1 MVMKKAL
8 NKDILRDILKSKG
21 RYFSIMLI
29 VALGVAFFSGIKVSP
44 KVMRNTVD
52 NYYDEYN
59 FMDVEVISTL
69 GLTDDDV
76 DAIKKLDTVE
86 GVFPTYSMDVITN
99 VKDQDRVLKVHALPT
114 DDLSNDNKDYINR
127 VKLIKGRLPKN
138 SGECVVLKPKYDHLN
153 LKIGKTL
160 KIKSGTEDKLSE
172 NIKKDNYKIV
182 GLVET
187 PYYLSYEFGNSSIG
201 SGSVDGI
208 MLVPQND
215 FKTEA
220 YTEMYITAKGA
231 KEQTSFYQDYKDT
244 VKKTEDQ
251 IDKIT
256 DERIEHRYNEV
267 VGEATDELNKAK
279 KEYNDKKKETED
291 KINKAEKELKDGKQK
306 IKDGKQELKTKK
318 AETKKQIK
326 DGFKKLDSAEAQL
339 KSGRKQ
345 YEAAKKEFE
354 SQKQQANSQ
363 ISSAESQLAPLKSNI
378 DSLKSNISG
387 LESQLGKPD
396 ISEEEKATLTRTIS
410 KYRENLLALE
420 GQYNAGYAKIQSIKN
435 QIKSGERKL
444 SRTKS
449 ELDRN
454 QRKIKT
460 ERSKL
465 YTMEE
470 KAQKEFKKAEEE
482 LVKNEKKLVD
492 SEKELE
498 KAKNEAKDEFKKAE
512 KDLKEAED
520 EIKKI
525 EKPEWYVLNRDKQ
538 YSAAEYGGCADSI
551 DALAGIF
558 PVFFVLV
565 AALVALTTM
574 TRMVDEQRINIG
586 TLKGLGYT
594 PGMIAKKYI
603 VYAMS
608 ASAIGSIIGLIVGYT
623 VFPTIIYNAYAIM
636 YTVPKV
642 ELRTDLFI
650 TVLSIAASIFVTT
663 FAAFAACRRELVEDP
678 AILMRPKAPKNGK
691 RILLERIGF
700 IWNKIGFIW
709 KVTLRNIFRYKKRF
723 LMTVLGIS
731 GCTALI
737 LTGFG
742 VRDSI
747 QMIVDVQF
755 GELNKYSMTAS
766 YDSDEKTED
775 VEYLK
780 SLISNEK
787 GVKEIGMFHN
797 QNAKVMINNKEKEV
811 TVVIPENKN
820 TFKDFIELRERK
832 SHTPIKLDNKGIV
845 ISEKAAR
852 NLDAKVGDKV
862 KILNENDV
870 SAEAVI
876 SGITENYVNHY
887 IYMTND
893 YYKELFN
900 RNADSNRIYGVLDDS
915 ITIDQEDKMA
925 SKTIDSTCANGTV
938 FTTGIKDGF
947 SDTIKSLNY
956 VVLLMIVSAGA
967 LAFVV
972 LYNLSNVNIS
982 ERIREI
988 ATIKVLGFYDKEVSA
1003 YIYRENVILTLIG
1016 AVVGLG
1022 LGVILH
1028 QFIMIT
1034 VEVENMMFGRLI
1046 NPLSYAAAFILT
1058 IVMGTIVNLVMNKKL
1073 KKVEMVESL
1082 KSVD

>member
-1 MVMKKAL
+1 MKKAL

-44 KVMRNTVD
+44 MVMRNTAD
-52 NYYDEYN
+52 NYYDDYN

-172 NIKKDNYKIV
+172 NLKKDNYKIV

-354 SQKQQANSQ
+354 SQKQRANSQ

-410 KYRENLLALE
+410 KYRENLSALE

-650 TVLSIAASIFVTT
+650 TVLSIATSIFVTT
-663 FAAFAACRRELVEDP
+663 FAAFAACRRELIEAP

-700 IWNKIGFIW
+700 VWNRIGFIW

-820 TFKDFIELRERK
+820 TFKEFIELRERK

-900 RNADSNRIYGVLDDS
+900 RNAYSNRIYGVLDDS

-925 SKTIDSTCANGTV
+925 SKIIDSTCANGTV

>member
-1 MVMKKAL
+1 MKKAL

-44 KVMRNTVD
+44 MVMRNTAD
-52 NYYDEYN
+52 NYYDDYN

-172 NIKKDNYKIV
+172 NLKKDNYKIV

-354 SQKQQANSQ
+354 SQKQRANSQ

-410 KYRENLLALE
+410 KYRENLSALE

-650 TVLSIAASIFVTT
+650 TVLSIATSIFVTT
-663 FAAFAACRRELVEDP
+663 FAAFAACRRELIEAP
-678 AILMRPKAPKNGK
+678 SILMRPKAPKNGK

-700 IWNKIGFIW
+700 VWNRIGFIW

-925 SKTIDSTCANGTV
+925 SKIIDSTCANGTV

>member
-1 MVMKKAL
+1 MKKAL

-52 NYYDEYN
+52 DYYDEYN

-172 NIKKDNYKIV
+172 NLKKDNYKIV

-208 MLVPQND
+208 MLVPQDD

-231 KEQTSFYQDYKDT
+231 KDETSFYQEYKDT

-251 IDKIT
+251 IDEIT

-326 DGFKKLDSAEAQL
+326 DGFKKLDSAEAQV

-354 SQKQQANSQ
+354 SQKQRANSQ

-387 LESQLGKPD
+387 LESQLSNPN

-410 KYRENLLALE
+410 KYRENLSALE

-444 SRTKS
+444 ARTKS

-460 ERSKL
+460 EKSKL

-470 KAQKEFKKAEEE
+470 KAEKEFKKAEEE

-650 TVLSIAASIFVTT
+650 TVLSIATSIFVTT
-663 FAAFAACRRELVEDP
+663 FAAFAACRRELIEAP

-700 IWNKIGFIW
+700 VWNRIGFIW

-900 RNADSNRIYGVLDDS
+900 RNAYSNRIYGVLDDS

-925 SKTIDSTCANGTV
+925 SKIIDSTCANGTV

>member
-1 MVMKKAL
+1 MKKAL

-52 NYYDEYN
+52 DYYDEYN
-59 FMDVEVISTL
+59 FMDVEIISTL
-69 GLTDDDV
+69 GLTEDDV
-76 DAIKKLDTVE
+76 KAIKKLDTVE

-172 NIKKDNYKIV
+172 NLKKDNYKIV

-354 SQKQQANSQ
+354 SQKQRANSQ

-410 KYRENLLALE
+410 KYRENLSALE

-650 TVLSIAASIFVTT
+650 TVLSIATSIFVTT
-663 FAAFAACRRELVEDP
+663 FAAFAACRRELIEAP

-700 IWNKIGFIW
+700 VWNRIGFIW

-820 TFKDFIELRERK
+820 TFKEFIELRERK

-900 RNADSNRIYGVLDDS
+900 RNAYSNRIYGVLDDS

-925 SKTIDSTCANGTV
+925 SKIIDSTCANGTV

>member
-1 MVMKKAL
+1 MKKAL

-44 KVMRNTVD
+44 MVMRNTVD
-52 NYYDEYN
+52 HYYDDYN

-69 GLTDDDV
+69 GLTDSDV
-76 DAIKKLDTVE
+76 EAIKKLDSVE

-114 DDLSNDNKDYINR
+114 DNLSSDNKDYINR
-127 VKLIKGRLPKN
+127 VKLVEGRLPKN

-160 KIKSGTEDKLSE
+160 KIESGTKDKIS
-172 NIKKDNYKIV
+172 DNLKTDSYKIV
-182 GLVET
+182 GVVDT

-201 SGSVDGI
+201 SGSVDGV
-208 MLVPQND
+208 MLVPQKD

-220 YTEMYITAKGA
+220 YTEMYITSKGA
-231 KEQTSFYQDYKDT
+231 KEKTSFYQEYKDA

-251 IDKIT
+251 IDAIT
-256 DERIEHRYNEV
+256 NDRIEYRYNEV
-267 VGEATDELNKAK
+267 VGEATDELNDAK
-279 KEYNDKKKETED
+279 KEYNDKKKETDD
-291 KINKAEKELKDGKQK
+291 KIKDAEKQLEDGKQR

-326 DGFKKLDSAEAQL
+326 DGFKQLDDAEAAL
-339 KSGRKQ
+339 KKGRKQ
-345 YEAAKKEFE
+345 YEAAKKDFD
-354 SQKQQANSQ
+354 SKKQQANAQ
-363 ISSAESQLAPLKSNI
+363 IADAENKLAPLKSNI
-378 DSLKSNISG
+378 DSIKGTISG
-387 LESQLGKPD
+387 LESQLNNPE
-396 ISEEEKATLTRTIS
+396 ISEEEKATLTRTIAQYKETLS
-410 KYRENLLALE
+410 SLE
-420 GQYNAGYAKIQSIKN
+420 SQYNSGYAQIKSIKN
-435 QIKSGERKL
+435 QISAGESKL
-444 SRTKS
+444 ARTKA

-460 ERSKL
+460 KRSKL

-470 KAQKEFKKAEEE
+470 KAEKEFKKAEEE
-482 LVKNEKKLVD
+482 IVKNEKKLKD
-492 SEKELE
+492 SEKDLE

-512 KDLKEAED
+512 KELKEAED

-586 TLKGLGYT
+586 TMKALGYT
-594 PGMIAKKYI
+594 SGMIAKKYI

-608 ASAIGSIIGLIVGYT
+608 ASAIGSILGLAIGYT
-623 VFPTIIYNAYAIM
+623 LFPSIIYNAYAIM
-636 YTVPKV
+636 YTVPAV
-642 ELRTDLFI
+642 ELRFDLLI
-650 TVLSIAASIFVTT
+650 TVLSIVVSIFVTT
-663 FAAFAACRRELVEDP
+663 FTAYAACRKELIEAP
-678 AILMRPKAPKNGK
+678 SILMRPKAPKNGK

-700 IWNKIGFIW
+700 IWDKIGFIW

-755 GELNKYSMTAS
+755 GELNKYSMTVS

-775 VEYLK
+775 INKLK
-780 SLISNEK
+780 SFVSGEN
-787 GVKEIGMFHN
+787 GVEEIAMFHN

-811 TVVIPENKN
+811 TVIIPENKN
-820 TFKDFIELRERK
+820 TFKEFITLRDRK
-832 SHTPIKLDNKGIV
+832 THTPVKLSDNGIV

-852 NLDAKVGDKV
+852 NLDVKVGDKV
-862 KILNENDV
+862 KILNEKDV

-887 IYMTND
+887 VYMTNE
-893 YYKELFN
+893 YYEKLYN
-900 RNADSNRIYGVLDDS
+900 RKAESNRIYGVLNDN
-915 ITIDQEDKMA
+915 ITLDQEDKMA
-925 SKTIDSTCANGTV
+925 SRIIDTTCANGTV

-956 VVLLMIVSAGA
+956 VVLLMIISAGA

-1016 AVVGLG
+1016 AIVGLG
-1022 LGVILH
+1022 LGKILH

-1046 NPLSYAAAFILT
+1046 NPISYVVAFILT
-1058 IVMGTIVNLVMNKKL
+1058 IVMGVIVNLVMNRKL

>member
-1 MVMKKAL
+1 MKKAL

-44 KVMRNTVD
+44 MVMRNTVD
-52 NYYDEYN
+52 NYYDDYN

-172 NIKKDNYKIV
+172 NLKKDNYKIV

-201 SGSVDGI
+201 SGSIDGI

-291 KINKAEKELKDGKQK
+291 KINKVEKELKDGKQK

-326 DGFKKLDSAEAQL
+326 DGFKQLDSAEAQL

-354 SQKQQANSQ
+354 SQKQRANSQ

-410 KYRENLLALE
+410 AYKEKLSSLE

-444 SRTKS
+444 ARTKA

-482 LVKNEKKLVD
+482 IAKNEKKLVD

-608 ASAIGSIIGLIVGYT
+608 ASAIGSIIGLVVGYT
-623 VFPTIIYNAYAIM
+623 LFPTIIYNAYAIM

-642 ELRTDLFI
+642 ELRTDFFI
-650 TVLSIAASIFVTT
+650 TVLSIATSIFVTT
-663 FAAFAACRRELVEDP
+663 FAAFAACRRELIEAP

-742 VRDSI
+742 IRDSI

-820 TFKDFIELRERK
+820 TFKNFIDLRDRK

-870 SAEAVI
+870 SADAVI

-893 YYKELFN
+893 YYKALFN
-900 RNADSNRIYGVLDDS
+900 RNADSNRVYGVLDDS
-915 ITIDQEDKMA
+915 VTLAQEDKMA
-925 SKTIDSTCANGTV
+925 SKIIDSTCANGTV

-1028 QFIMIT
+1028 QFIMVT

-1046 NPLSYAAAFILT
+1046 NPLSYAAAFVLT

>member
-1 MVMKKAL
+1 MKKAL
-8 NKDILRDILKSKG
+8 NKDTLRDILKSKG

-44 KVMRNTVD
+44 MVMRNTVD
-52 NYYDEYN
+52 DYYDKYN

-76 DAIKKLDTVE
+76 KAIKNLDNVE

-114 DDLSNDNKDYINR
+114 DDLSDSNKDYINR

-160 KIKSGTEDKLSE
+160 KIESGTDEKLSDDL
-172 NIKKDNYKIV
+172 KTDSYKIV
-182 GLVET
+182 GLVDT

-201 SGSVDGI
+201 SGSVDGV
-208 MLVPQND
+208 MMVPQKD

-231 KEQTSFYQDYKDT
+231 KEKTSFYQDYKDT
-244 VKKTEDQ
+244 VKKAEDQ
-251 IDKIT
+251 IDDIT
-256 DERIEHRYNEV
+256 DERIEHRYDEV
-267 VGEATDELNKAK
+267 VGEATDELNDAK
-279 KEYNDKKKETED
+279 REYNDKKKETED
-291 KINKAEKELKDGKQK
+291 KIKKAEKELKDGKQK
-306 IKDGKQELKTKK
+306 IKEGKEELKDNKIK
-318 AETKKQIK
+318 VRKQIK
-326 DGFKKLDSAEAQL
+326 DGFKQLDNAEVAL
-339 KSGRKQ
+339 KKGRKQ
-345 YEAAKKEFE
+345 YEAAKRDFE
-354 SQKQQANSQ
+354 SKKQQANSQ
-363 ISSAESQLAPLKSNI
+363 INAAENKLEPLKSNI
-378 DSLKSNISG
+378 NSLKSSISG
-387 LESQLGKPD
+387 LESQLSNPEL
-396 ISEEEKATLTRTIS
+396 SEDEKASLKRSIS
-410 KYRENLLALE
+410 KYKENLSALE
-420 GQYNAGYAKIQSIKN
+420 SQYNAGYAQIQSIKN
-435 QIKSGERKL
+435 QLSSAEKKL

-449 ELDRN
+449 ELNRN

-470 KAQKEFKKAEEE
+470 KAEKEFKKAENEI
-482 LVKNEKKLVD
+482 VKNEKKLKD
-492 SEKELE
+492 SEKDLE

-538 YSAAEYGGCADSI
+538 YSSAEYAGCADSI

-603 VYAMS
+603 IYAMS
-608 ASAIGSIIGLIVGYT
+608 ASAIGSVIGLIVGYT
-623 VFPTIIYNAYAIM
+623 AFPTIIYNAYAIM

-650 TVLSIAASIFVTT
+650 TVLSIAASIFVTSFT
-663 FAAFAACRRELVEDP
+663 AFVACRKELIEAP

-691 RILLERIGF
+691 RILLERFGF

-731 GCTALI
+731 GCTALL

-742 VRDSI
+742 IRDSI

-755 GELNKYSMTAS
+755 GELNKYSMTVS
-766 YDSDEKTED
+766 YNSDEKTE
-775 VEYLK
+775 EINKLK
-780 SLISNEK
+780 SFVSGEK
-787 GVKEIGMFHN
+787 GVKEIAMFNN

-820 TFKDFIELRERK
+820 TFKEFITLRDRK
-832 SHTPIKLDNKGIV
+832 THEPINLGDNGIV

-852 NLDAKVGDKV
+852 NIGAKVRDKV

-893 YYKELFN
+893 YYKKLFN
-900 RNADSNRIYGVLDDS
+900 RSAESNRIYGILDDS
-915 ITIDQEDKMA
+915 ITVGVEEKMA
-925 SKTIDSTCANGTV
+925 SKIIDNTCANGTV

-956 VVLLMIVSAGA
+956 VVLLMIVSAGS

-1016 AVVGLG
+1016 AFVGLG
-1022 LGVILH
+1022 LGAILH
-1028 QFIMIT
+1028 QFIMVT

-1046 NPLSYAAAFILT
+1046 NPLSYVASFILT
-1058 IVMGTIVNLVMNKKL
+1058 IVMGVIVNLVMNKKL

>member
-1 MVMKKAL
+1 MKKAL

-44 KVMRNTVD
+44 MVMRNTVD
-52 NYYDEYN
+52 NYYDDYN
-59 FMDVEVISTL
+59 FMDVEVRSTL

-76 DAIKKLDTVE
+76 DAIKKLDSVE

-114 DDLSNDNKDYINR
+114 ENLSKDNKDYINR

-172 NIKKDNYKIV
+172 NLKKDNYKIV

-201 SGSVDGI
+201 SGSIDGI

-291 KINKAEKELKDGKQK
+291 KINKAEKELEDGKQK

-318 AETKKQIK
+318 AETKQQIK
-326 DGFKKLDSAEAQL
+326 NGFKQLDSAEAQL
-339 KSGRKQ
+339 KNGRKQ
-345 YEAAKKEFE
+345 YEAAKKDFE
-354 SQKQQANSQ
+354 SKKQRANSQ

-410 KYRENLLALE
+410 KYKENLSALE

-444 SRTKS
+444 ARTKS

-482 LVKNEKKLVD
+482 IDKNEKKLVD

-608 ASAIGSIIGLIVGYT
+608 ASAIGSIIGLVVGYT
-623 VFPTIIYNAYAIM
+623 LFPTIIYNAYAIM

-642 ELRTDLFI
+642 ELRTDFFI
-650 TVLSIAASIFVTT
+650 TVLSIATSIFVTT
-663 FAAFAACRRELVEDP
+663 FAAFAACRRELIEAP

-742 VRDSI
+742 IRDSI

-820 TFKDFIELRERK
+820 TFKNFIDLRDRK

-870 SAEAVI
+870 SADAVI

-893 YYKELFN
+893 YYKALFN
-900 RNADSNRIYGVLDDS
+900 RNADSNRVYGVLDDS
-915 ITIDQEDKMA
+915 VTLDQEDKMA
-925 SKTIDSTCANGTV
+925 SKIIDSTCANGTV

-1028 QFIMIT
+1028 QFIMVT

-1046 NPLSYAAAFILT
+1046 NPLSYAAAFVLT

>member
-1 MVMKKAL
+1 MKKAL

-44 KVMRNTVD
+44 MVMRNTAD
-52 NYYDEYN
+52 NYYDDYN

-172 NIKKDNYKIV
+172 NLKKDSYKIV

-208 MLVPQND
+208 MLVPQDD

-231 KEQTSFYQDYKDT
+231 KDETSFYQEYKDT

-251 IDKIT
+251 IDEIT

-326 DGFKKLDSAEAQL
+326 DGFKKLDSAEAQV

-354 SQKQQANSQ
+354 SQKQRANSQ

-387 LESQLGKPD
+387 LESQLSNPN

-410 KYRENLLALE
+410 KYRENLSALE

-444 SRTKS
+444 ARTKA

-454 QRKIKT
+454 QKKVKT

-594 PGMIAKKYI
+594 LGMIAKKYI

-650 TVLSIAASIFVTT
+650 TVLSIATSIFVTT
-663 FAAFAACRRELVEDP
+663 FAAFAACRRELIEAP

-700 IWNKIGFIW
+700 VWNRIGFIW

-925 SKTIDSTCANGTV
+925 SKIIDSTCANGTV

>member
-1 MVMKKAL
+1 MKKAL

-44 KVMRNTVD
+44 MVMRNTAD
-52 NYYDEYN
+52 NYYDDYN

-172 NIKKDNYKIV
+172 NLKKDNYKIV

-208 MLVPQND
+208 MLVPQDD

-231 KEQTSFYQDYKDT
+231 KDETSFYQEYKDT

-251 IDKIT
+251 IDEIT

-326 DGFKKLDSAEAQL
+326 DGFKKLDSAEAQV

-354 SQKQQANSQ
+354 SQKQRANSQ

-387 LESQLGKPD
+387 LESQLSNPN

-410 KYRENLLALE
+410 KYRENLSALE

-650 TVLSIAASIFVTT
+650 TVLSIATSIFVTT
-663 FAAFAACRRELVEDP
+663 FAAFAACRRELIEAP

-700 IWNKIGFIW
+700 VWNRIGFIW

-925 SKTIDSTCANGTV
+925 SKIIDSTCANGTV

>member
-1 MVMKKAL
+1 MKKAL

-44 KVMRNTVD
+44 MVMRNTVD
-52 NYYDEYN
+52 NYYDDYN

-76 DAIKKLDTVE
+76 DAIKKLDSVE

-114 DDLSNDNKDYINR
+114 ENLSKDNKDYINR

-172 NIKKDNYKIV
+172 NLKKDNYKIV

-201 SGSVDGI
+201 SGSIDGI

-326 DGFKKLDSAEAQL
+326 DGFKQLDSAEAQL

-354 SQKQQANSQ
+354 SQKQRANSQ

-387 LESQLGKPD
+387 LESQLSNPN

-410 KYRENLLALE
+410 KYKENLSALE

-444 SRTKS
+444 ARTKS

-470 KAQKEFKKAEEE
+470 KAEKEFKKAEEE

-498 KAKNEAKDEFKKAE
+498 KAKKEAKDEFKKAE

-608 ASAIGSIIGLIVGYT
+608 ASAIGSIIGLVVGYT
-623 VFPTIIYNAYAIM
+623 LFPTIIYNAYAIM

-642 ELRTDLFI
+642 ELRTDFFI
-650 TVLSIAASIFVTT
+650 TVLSIATSIFVTT
-663 FAAFAACRRELVEDP
+663 FAAFAACRRELIEAP
-678 AILMRPKAPKNGK
+678 STLMRPKAPKNGK
-691 RILLERIGF
+691 RILLERVGF

-742 VRDSI
+742 IRDSI

-820 TFKDFIELRERK
+820 TFKNFIDLRDRK

-870 SAEAVI
+870 SADAVI

-893 YYKELFN
+893 YYKALFN
-900 RNADSNRIYGVLDDS
+900 RNADSNRVYGVLDDS
-915 ITIDQEDKMA
+915 VTLAQEDKMA
-925 SKTIDSTCANGTV
+925 SKIIDSTCANGTV

-1028 QFIMIT
+1028 QFIMVT

-1046 NPLSYAAAFILT
+1046 NPLSYAAAFVLT

>member
-1 MVMKKAL
+1 MKKAL

-44 KVMRNTVD
+44 MVMRNTVD
-52 NYYDEYN
+52 NYYDDYN

-172 NIKKDNYKIV
+172 NLKKDNYKIV

-201 SGSVDGI
+201 SGSIDGI

-326 DGFKKLDSAEAQL
+326 DGFKQLDSAEAQL

-354 SQKQQANSQ
+354 SQKQRANSQ

-387 LESQLGKPD
+387 LESQLSNPN
-396 ISEEEKATLTRTIS
+396 ISEEEKASLTRTIS
-410 KYRENLLALE
+410 KYRENLSALE
-420 GQYNAGYAKIQSIKN
+420 GQYNTGYANIQSIKN

-444 SRTKS
+444 ARTKS

-470 KAQKEFKKAEEE
+470 KAEKEFKKAEEE

-608 ASAIGSIIGLIVGYT
+608 ASAIGSIIGLVVGYT
-623 VFPTIIYNAYAIM
+623 LFPTIIYNAYAIM

-642 ELRTDLFI
+642 ELRTDFFI
-650 TVLSIAASIFVTT
+650 TVLSIATSIFVTT
-663 FAAFAACRRELVEDP
+663 FAAFAACRRELIEAP

-742 VRDSI
+742 IRDSI

-820 TFKDFIELRERK
+820 TFKNFIDLRDRK

-870 SAEAVI
+870 SADAVI

-893 YYKELFN
+893 YYKALFN
-900 RNADSNRIYGVLDDS
+900 RNADSNRVYGVLDDS
-915 ITIDQEDKMA
+915 VTLDQEDKMA
-925 SKTIDSTCANGTV
+925 SKIIDSTCANGTV

-1028 QFIMIT
+1028 QFIMVT

-1046 NPLSYAAAFILT
+1046 NPLSYAAAFVLT

>member
-1 MVMKKAL
+1 MKKAL

-44 KVMRNTVD
+44 MVMRNTVD
-52 NYYDEYN
+52 HYYDDYN

-69 GLTDDDV
+69 GLTDSDV
-76 DAIKKLDTVE
+76 EAIKKLDSVE

-114 DDLSNDNKDYINR
+114 DNLSSDNKDYINR
-127 VKLIKGRLPKN
+127 VKLVEGRLPKN

-160 KIKSGTEDKLSE
+160 KIESGTEDKIS
-172 NIKKDNYKIV
+172 DNLKTDSYKIV
-182 GLVET
+182 GVVDT

-201 SGSVDGI
+201 SGSVDGV
-208 MLVPQND
+208 MLVPQKD

-220 YTEMYITAKGA
+220 YTEMYITSKGA
-231 KEQTSFYQDYKDT
+231 KEKTSFYQEYKDA

-251 IDKIT
+251 IDAIT
-256 DERIEHRYNEV
+256 NDRIEYRYNEV
-267 VGEATDELNKAK
+267 VGEATDELNDAK

-291 KINKAEKELKDGKQK
+291 KIKDAEKQLEDGKQR

-326 DGFKKLDSAEAQL
+326 DGFKQLDDAEAAL
-339 KSGRKQ
+339 KKGRKQ
-345 YEAAKKEFE
+345 YEAAKKDFD
-354 SQKQQANSQ
+354 SKKQQANAQ
-363 ISSAESQLAPLKSNI
+363 IADAENKLAPLKSNI
-378 DSLKSNISG
+378 DSIKGTISG
-387 LESQLGKPD
+387 LESQLNNPK
-396 ISEEEKATLTRTIS
+396 ISEEEKATLTRTIAQYKETLS
-410 KYRENLLALE
+410 SLE
-420 GQYNAGYAKIQSIKN
+420 SQYNSGYAQIKSIKN
-435 QIKSGERKL
+435 QISAGESKL
-444 SRTKS
+444 ARTKA

-470 KAQKEFKKAEEE
+470 KAEKEFKKAEEE
-482 LVKNEKKLVD
+482 IVKNEKKLKD
-492 SEKELE
+492 SEKDLE

-512 KDLKEAED
+512 KELKEAED

-586 TLKGLGYT
+586 TMKALGYT
-594 PGMIAKKYI
+594 SGMIAKKYI

-608 ASAIGSIIGLIVGYT
+608 ASAIGSILGLAIGYT
-623 VFPTIIYNAYAIM
+623 LFPSIIYNAYAIM
-636 YTVPKV
+636 YTVPAV
-642 ELRTDLFI
+642 ELRFDLLI
-650 TVLSIAASIFVTT
+650 TVLSIVVSIFVTT
-663 FAAFAACRRELVEDP
+663 FTAYAACRKELIEAP
-678 AILMRPKAPKNGK
+678 SILMRPKAPKNGK

-700 IWNKIGFIW
+700 IWDKIGFIW

-755 GELNKYSMTAS
+755 GELNKYSMTVS

-775 VEYLK
+775 INKLK
-780 SLISNEK
+780 SFVSGEN
-787 GVKEIGMFHN
+787 GVEEIAMFHN

-811 TVVIPENKN
+811 TVIIPENKN
-820 TFKDFIELRERK
+820 TFKEFITLRDRK
-832 SHTPIKLDNKGIV
+832 THTPVKLSDNGIV

-852 NLDAKVGDKV
+852 NLDVKVGDKV
-862 KILNENDV
+862 KILNEKDV

-887 IYMTND
+887 VYMTNE
-893 YYKELFN
+893 YYEKLYN
-900 RNADSNRIYGVLDDS
+900 RKAESNRIYGVLNDN
-915 ITIDQEDKMA
+915 ITLDQEDKMA
-925 SKTIDSTCANGTV
+925 SRIIDTTCANGTV

-956 VVLLMIVSAGA
+956 VVLLMIISAGA

-1016 AVVGLG
+1016 AIVGLG
-1022 LGVILH
+1022 LGKILH

-1046 NPLSYAAAFILT
+1046 NPISYVVAFILT
-1058 IVMGTIVNLVMNKKL
+1058 IVMGVIVNLVMNRKL

>member
-1 MVMKKAL
+1 MKKAL

-44 KVMRNTVD
+44 MVMRNTAD
-52 NYYDEYN
+52 NYYDDYN

-172 NIKKDNYKIV
+172 NLKKDNYKIV

-208 MLVPQND
+208 MLVPQDD

-231 KEQTSFYQDYKDT
+231 KDETSFYQEYKDT

-251 IDKIT
+251 IDEIT

-326 DGFKKLDSAEAQL
+326 DGFKKLDSAEAQV

-354 SQKQQANSQ
+354 SQKQRANSQ

-387 LESQLGKPD
+387 LESQLSNPN
-396 ISEEEKATLTRTIS
+396 ISEEEKDTLTRTIS
-410 KYRENLLALE
+410 KYRENLSALE

-444 SRTKS
+444 ARTKS

-470 KAQKEFKKAEEE
+470 KAEKEFKKAEEE

-915 ITIDQEDKMA
+915 ITIEQEDKMA
-925 SKTIDSTCANGTV
+925 SKIIDSTCANGTV

>member
-1 MVMKKAL
+1 MKKAL

-44 KVMRNTVD
+44 MVMRNTVD
-52 NYYDEYN
+52 HYYDDYN

-69 GLTDDDV
+69 GLTDSDV
-76 DAIKKLDTVE
+76 EAIKKLDSVE

-114 DDLSNDNKDYINR
+114 DNLSSDNKDYINR
-127 VKLIKGRLPKN
+127 VKLVEGRLPKN

-160 KIKSGTEDKLSE
+160 KIESGTKDKIS
-172 NIKKDNYKIV
+172 DNLKTDSYKIV
-182 GLVET
+182 GVVDT

-201 SGSVDGI
+201 SGSVDGV
-208 MLVPQND
+208 MLVPQKD

-220 YTEMYITAKGA
+220 YTEMYITSKGA
-231 KEQTSFYQDYKDT
+231 KEKTSFYQEYKDA

-251 IDKIT
+251 IDAIT
-256 DERIEHRYNEV
+256 NDRIEYRYNEV
-267 VGEATDELNKAK
+267 VGEATDELNDAK

-291 KINKAEKELKDGKQK
+291 KIKDAEKQLEDGKQR

-326 DGFKKLDSAEAQL
+326 DGFKQLDDAEAAL
-339 KSGRKQ
+339 KKGRKQ
-345 YEAAKKEFE
+345 YEAAKKDFD
-354 SQKQQANSQ
+354 SKKQQANAQ
-363 ISSAESQLAPLKSNI
+363 IADAENKLAPLKSNI
-378 DSLKSNISG
+378 DSIKGTISG
-387 LESQLGKPD
+387 LESQLNNPE
-396 ISEEEKATLTRTIS
+396 ISEEEKATLTRTIAQYKETLS
-410 KYRENLLALE
+410 SLE
-420 GQYNAGYAKIQSIKN
+420 SQYNSGYAQIKSIKN
-435 QIKSGERKL
+435 QISAGESKL
-444 SRTKS
+444 ARTKA

-460 ERSKL
+460 KRSKL

-470 KAQKEFKKAEEE
+470 KAEKEFKKAEEE
-482 LVKNEKKLVD
+482 IVKNEKKLKD
-492 SEKELE
+492 SEKDLE

-512 KDLKEAED
+512 KELKEAED

-586 TLKGLGYT
+586 TMKALGYT
-594 PGMIAKKYI
+594 SGMIAKKYI

-608 ASAIGSIIGLIVGYT
+608 ASAIGSILGLAIGYT
-623 VFPTIIYNAYAIM
+623 LFPSIIYNAYAIM
-636 YTVPKV
+636 YTVPAV
-642 ELRTDLFI
+642 ELRFDLLI
-650 TVLSIAASIFVTT
+650 TVLSIVVSIFVTT
-663 FAAFAACRRELVEDP
+663 FTAYAACRKELIEAP
-678 AILMRPKAPKNGK
+678 SILMRPKAPKNGK

-700 IWNKIGFIW
+700 IWDKIGFIW

-755 GELNKYSMTAS
+755 GELNKYSMTVS
-766 YDSDEKTED
+766 YDSDEKKED
-775 VEYLK
+775 INKLK
-780 SLISNEK
+780 SFVSGEN
-787 GVKEIGMFHN
+787 GVEEIAMFHN

-811 TVVIPENKN
+811 TVIIPENKN
-820 TFKDFIELRERK
+820 TFKEFITLRDRK
-832 SHTPIKLDNKGIV
+832 THTPVKLSDNGIV

-852 NLDAKVGDKV
+852 NLDVKVGDKV
-862 KILNENDV
+862 KILNEKDV

-887 IYMTND
+887 VYMTNE
-893 YYKELFN
+893 YYEKLYN
-900 RNADSNRIYGVLDDS
+900 RKAESNRIYGVLNDN
-915 ITIDQEDKMA
+915 ITLDQEDKMA
-925 SKTIDSTCANGTV
+925 SRIIDTTCANGTV

-956 VVLLMIVSAGA
+956 VVLLMIISAGA

-1016 AVVGLG
+1016 AIVGLG
-1022 LGVILH
+1022 LGKILH

-1046 NPLSYAAAFILT
+1046 NPISYVVAFILT
-1058 IVMGTIVNLVMNKKL
+1058 IVMGVIVNLVMNRKL

>member
-1 MVMKKAL
+1 MKKAL

-52 NYYDEYN
+52 NYYDDYN

-172 NIKKDNYKIV
+172 NLKKDNYKIV

-410 KYRENLLALE
+410 KYRENLSALE

-470 KAQKEFKKAEEE
+470 KAEKEFKKAEEE

-650 TVLSIAASIFVTT
+650 TVLSIATSIFVTT

-915 ITIDQEDKMA
+915 ITIEQEDKMA
-925 SKTIDSTCANGTV
+925 SKIIDSTCANGTV

>member
-1 MVMKKAL
+1 MKKAL

-29 VALGVAFFSGIKVSP
+29 VVLGVAFFSGIKVSP

-52 NYYDEYN
+52 NYYDDYN

-172 NIKKDNYKIV
+172 NLKKDNYKIV

-201 SGSVDGI
+201 SGSIDGI

-291 KINKAEKELKDGKQK
+291 KINKVEKELKDGKQK

-326 DGFKKLDSAEAQL
+326 DGFKQLDSAEAQL

-354 SQKQQANSQ
+354 SQKQRANSQ

-387 LESQLGKPD
+387 LESQLSNPN
-396 ISEEEKATLTRTIS
+396 ISEEEKASLTRTIS
-410 KYRENLLALE
+410 KYRENLSALE
-420 GQYNAGYAKIQSIKN
+420 GQYNTGYANIQSIKN

-444 SRTKS
+444 ARTKS

-470 KAQKEFKKAEEE
+470 KAEKEFKKAEEE

-498 KAKNEAKDEFKKAE
+498 KAKKEAKDEFKKAE

-608 ASAIGSIIGLIVGYT
+608 ASAIGSIIGLVVGYT
-623 VFPTIIYNAYAIM
+623 LFPTIIYNAYAIM

-642 ELRTDLFI
+642 ELRTDFFI
-650 TVLSIAASIFVTT
+650 TVLSIATSIFVTT
-663 FAAFAACRRELVEDP
+663 FAAFAACRRELIEAP

-742 VRDSI
+742 IRDSI

-820 TFKDFIELRERK
+820 TFKNFIDLRDRK

-870 SAEAVI
+870 SADAVI

-893 YYKELFN
+893 YYKALFN
-900 RNADSNRIYGVLDDS
+900 RNADSNRVYGVLDDS
-915 ITIDQEDKMA
+915 VTLDQEDKMA
-925 SKTIDSTCANGTV
+925 SKIIDSTCANGTV

-1028 QFIMIT
+1028 QFIMVT

-1046 NPLSYAAAFILT
+1046 NPLSYAAAFVLT

>member
-1 MVMKKAL
+1 MKKAL

-52 NYYDEYN
+52 DYYDEYN

-76 DAIKKLDTVE
+76 KAIKKLDTVE

-99 VKDQDRVLKVHALPT
+99 VKDQDRVLKVHALST
-114 DDLSNDNKDYINR
+114 ENLSKDNKDYINR

-160 KIKSGTEDKLSE
+160 KIKSGTEDKLSDDL
-172 NIKKDNYKIV
+172 KKDSYKIV

-215 FKTEA
+215 FETEA

-231 KEQTSFYQDYKDT
+231 KDKTSFYQEYKDT

-326 DGFKKLDSAEAQL
+326 DGFKKLDSAEAKL

-354 SQKQQANSQ
+354 SQKQRANSQ

-387 LESQLGKPD
+387 LESQLSNPS
-396 ISEEEKATLTRTIS
+396 ISEEEKATLTRTIL
-410 KYRENLLALE
+410 KYRENLSALE
-420 GQYNAGYAKIQSIKN
+420 RQYNTGYAKIQSIKN

-444 SRTKS
+444 ARTKS

-460 ERSKL
+460 ERYKL

-470 KAQKEFKKAEEE
+470 KAEKEFKKAEEE

-650 TVLSIAASIFVTT
+650 TVLSIATSIFVTT

-925 SKTIDSTCANGTV
+925 SKIIDSTCANGTV

>member
-1 MVMKKAL
+1 MKKAL

-52 NYYDEYN
+52 NYYDDYN

-99 VKDQDRVLKVHALPT
+99 VKDQDRVLKVHGLPT
-114 DDLSNDNKDYINR
+114 DNLSDSNKDYINR

-160 KIKSGTEDKLSE
+160 KIKSGKEDKLSDDL
-172 NIKKDNYKIV
+172 KKDSYKIV

-208 MLVPQND
+208 MLIPQDD

-220 YTEMYITAKGA
+220 YTEMFITAKGA
-231 KEQTSFYQDYKDT
+231 KEQTSFYQEYKDT

-291 KINKAEKELKDGKQK
+291 KINKAEKELEDGKQK

-318 AETKKQIK
+318 AETKQQIK
-326 DGFKKLDSAEAQL
+326 NGFKQLDSAEAQL
-339 KSGRKQ
+339 KNGRKQ

-354 SQKQQANSQ
+354 SKKQRANSQ

-410 KYRENLLALE
+410 KYKENLSALE

-444 SRTKS
+444 ARTKS

-482 LVKNEKKLVD
+482 IAKNEKKLVD

-512 KDLKEAED
+512 NDLKEAED

-650 TVLSIAASIFVTT
+650 TVLSIATSIFVTT
-663 FAAFAACRRELVEDP
+663 FAAFAACRRELIEDP

-700 IWNKIGFIW
+700 VWNRIGFIW

-766 YDSDEKTED
+766 YDSDEKTEN

-820 TFKDFIELRERK
+820 TFDDFIVLRDRK
-832 SHTPIKLDNKGIV
+832 SHTPIKLDKGIV

-900 RNADSNRIYGVLDDS
+900 RNADSNRIYGVLNDS

-925 SKTIDSTCANGTV
+925 SKIIDSTCANGTV

-1003 YIYRENVILTLIG
+1003 YIYRENVILTFIG
-1016 AVVGLG
+1016 AIVGLG

-1028 QFIMIT
+1028 QFIMVT

-1046 NPLSYAAAFILT
+1046 NPLSYVAAFVLT
-1058 IVMGTIVNLVMNKKL
+1058 IVMGIIVNLVMNKKL

>member
-1 MVMKKAL
+1 MKKAL

-52 NYYDEYN
+52 NYYDDYN

-160 KIKSGTEDKLSE
+160 KIKSGTEDKMSE
-172 NIKKDNYKIV
+172 NLKKDNYKIV

-354 SQKQQANSQ
+354 SKKQQANSQ

-387 LESQLGKPD
+387 LESQLSNPS
-396 ISEEEKATLTRTIS
+396 ISEEKKATLTRTIS
-410 KYRENLLALE
+410 AYKEKLSALE
-420 GQYNAGYAKIQSIKN
+420 GQYNEGYAKIQSIKN

-470 KAQKEFKKAEEE
+470 KAEKEFKKAEEE

-538 YSAAEYGGCADSI
+538 YSSAEYGGCADSI

-650 TVLSIAASIFVTT
+650 TVLSIATSIFVTT
-663 FAAFAACRRELVEDP
+663 FAAFAACRRELIEDP

-700 IWNKIGFIW
+700 VWNRIGFIW

-925 SKTIDSTCANGTV
+925 SKIIDSTCANGTV

>member
-1 MVMKKAL
+1 MKKAL

-52 NYYDEYN
+52 NYYDDYN

-160 KIKSGTEDKLSE
+160 NIKSGTEDKLSE
-172 NIKKDNYKIV
+172 NLKKDNYKIV

-326 DGFKKLDSAEAQL
+326 DGFKKLDSAEAKL

-354 SQKQQANSQ
+354 SKKQQANSQ

-410 KYRENLLALE
+410 KYRENLSALE

-470 KAQKEFKKAEEE
+470 KAEKEFKKAEEE

-650 TVLSIAASIFVTT
+650 TVLSIATSIFVTT
-663 FAAFAACRRELVEDP
+663 FAAFAACRRELIEDP

-700 IWNKIGFIW
+700 IWNRIGFIW

-832 SHTPIKLDNKGIV
+832 SHTPIKLDNNGIV

-900 RNADSNRIYGVLDDS
+900 RNTDSNRIYGVLDDS

-925 SKTIDSTCANGTV
+925 SKIIDSTCANGTV

>member
-1 MVMKKAL
+1 MKKAL

-52 NYYDEYN
+52 NYYDDYN

-160 KIKSGTEDKLSE
+160 NIKSGTEDKLSE
-172 NIKKDNYKIV
+172 NLKKDNYKIV

-410 KYRENLLALE
+410 KYRENLSALE

-925 SKTIDSTCANGTV
+925 SKIIDSTCANGTV

>member
-1 MVMKKAL
+1 MKKAL

-52 NYYDEYN
+52 DYYDEYN

-172 NIKKDNYKIV
+172 NLKKDNYKIV

-208 MLVPQND
+208 MLVPQDD

-231 KEQTSFYQDYKDT
+231 KDETSFYQEYKDT

-251 IDKIT
+251 IDEIT

-410 KYRENLLALE
+410 KYRENLSALE

-482 LVKNEKKLVD
+482 LVKNEKKLID

-650 TVLSIAASIFVTT
+650 TVLSIATSIFVTT
-663 FAAFAACRRELVEDP
+663 FAAFAACRRELIEDP

-700 IWNKIGFIW
+700 VWNRIGFIW

-797 QNAKVMINNKEKEV
+797 QNAKIMINNKEKEV

-820 TFKDFIELRERK
+820 TFKEFIELRERK

-900 RNADSNRIYGVLDDS
+900 RNAYSNRIYGVLDDS

-925 SKTIDSTCANGTV
+925 SKIIDSTCANGTV

-1016 AVVGLG
+1016 AVIGLG

>member
-1 MVMKKAL
+1 MKKAL

-44 KVMRNTVD
+44 MVMRNTVD
-52 NYYDEYN
+52 NYYDDYN

-76 DAIKKLDTVE
+76 DAIKKLDSVE

-172 NIKKDNYKIV
+172 NLKKDNYKIV

-201 SGSVDGI
+201 SGSIDGI
-208 MLVPQND
+208 MLVPQDD

-231 KEQTSFYQDYKDT
+231 KEQTSFYQEYKDT

-326 DGFKKLDSAEAQL
+326 DGFKQLDSAEAQL

-354 SQKQQANSQ
+354 SQKQRANSQ

-387 LESQLGKPD
+387 LESQLSNPS

-410 KYRENLLALE
+410 AYKEKLSALE
-420 GQYNAGYAKIQSIKN
+420 GQYNEGYAKIQSIKN

-444 SRTKS
+444 ARTKS

-454 QRKIKT
+454 QKKIKT

-608 ASAIGSIIGLIVGYT
+608 ASAIGSIIGLVVGYT
-623 VFPTIIYNAYAIM
+623 LFPTIIYNAYAIM

-642 ELRTDLFI
+642 ELRTDFFI
-650 TVLSIAASIFVTT
+650 TVLSIATSIFVTT
-663 FAAFAACRRELVEDP
+663 FAAFAACRRELIEAP

-742 VRDSI
+742 IRDSI

-820 TFKDFIELRERK
+820 TFKNFIDLRDRK

-870 SAEAVI
+870 SADAVI

-893 YYKELFN
+893 YYKALFN
-900 RNADSNRIYGVLDDS
+900 RNADSNRVYGVLDDS
-915 ITIDQEDKMA
+915 VTLDQEDKMA
-925 SKTIDSTCANGTV
+925 SKIIDSTCANGTV

-1028 QFIMIT
+1028 QFIMVT

-1046 NPLSYAAAFILT
+1046 NPLSYAAAFVLT

>member
-1 MVMKKAL
+1 MKKAL

-52 NYYDEYN
+52 NYYDDYN

-172 NIKKDNYKIV
+172 NLKTDSYKIV

-410 KYRENLLALE
+410 KYRENLSALE

-650 TVLSIAASIFVTT
+650 TVLSIATSIFVTT
-663 FAAFAACRRELVEDP
+663 FAAFAACRRELIEDP

-700 IWNKIGFIW
+700 VWNRIGFIW

-925 SKTIDSTCANGTV
+925 SKIIDSTCANGTV

>member
-1 MVMKKAL
+1 MKKAL

-52 NYYDEYN
+52 NYYDDYN

-99 VKDQDRVLKVHALPT
+99 VKDQDRVLKVHGLPT
-114 DDLSNDNKDYINR
+114 DNLSDSNKDYINR

-138 SGECVVLKPKYDHLN
+138 LGECVVLKPKYDHLN

-160 KIKSGTEDKLSE
+160 KIKSGTEDKLSDDL
-172 NIKKDNYKIV
+172 KKDSYKIV

-208 MLVPQND
+208 MLIPQDD

-220 YTEMYITAKGA
+220 YTEMFITAKGA
-231 KEQTSFYQDYKDT
+231 KEQTSFYQEYKDT

-318 AETKKQIK
+318 AETKQQIK
-326 DGFKKLDSAEAQL
+326 NGFKQLDSAEAQL
-339 KSGRKQ
+339 KNGRRQ
-345 YEAAKKEFE
+345 YEAAKKDFE
-354 SQKQQANSQ
+354 SKKQRANSQ

-410 KYRENLLALE
+410 KYKENLSALE

-444 SRTKS
+444 ARTKS

-482 LVKNEKKLVD
+482 IAKNEKKLVD

-498 KAKNEAKDEFKKAE
+498 KVKNEAKDEFKKAE
-512 KDLKEAED
+512 NDLKEAED

-650 TVLSIAASIFVTT
+650 TVLSIATSIFVTT
-663 FAAFAACRRELVEDP
+663 FAAFVACRRELIEDP

-691 RILLERIGF
+691 RILLERVGF

-766 YDSDEKTED
+766 YDSDEKTEN

-820 TFKDFIELRERK
+820 TFDDFIVLRDRQ
-832 SHTPIKLDNKGIV
+832 SHNPIKLDKGIV

-900 RNADSNRIYGVLDDS
+900 RNADSNRIYGVLNDS

-925 SKTIDSTCANGTV
+925 SKIIDSTCANGTV

-1003 YIYRENVILTLIG
+1003 YIYRENVILTFIG
-1016 AVVGLG
+1016 AIVGLG

-1028 QFIMIT
+1028 QFIMVT

-1046 NPLSYAAAFILT
+1046 NPLSYVAAFVLT
-1058 IVMGTIVNLVMNKKL
+1058 IVMGIIVNLVMNKKL

>member
-1 MVMKKAL
+1 MKKAL

-52 NYYDEYN
+52 DYYDEYN
-59 FMDVEVISTL
+59 FMDVEIISTL
-69 GLTDDDV
+69 GLTEDDV
-76 DAIKKLDTVE
+76 KAIKKLDTVE

-650 TVLSIAASIFVTT
+650 TVLSIATSIFVTT
-663 FAAFAACRRELVEDP
+663 FAAFAACRRELIEAP

-700 IWNKIGFIW
+700 VWNRIGFIW

-900 RNADSNRIYGVLDDS
+900 RNAYSNRIYGVLDDS

-925 SKTIDSTCANGTV
+925 SKIIDSTCANGTV

>member
-1 MVMKKAL
+1 MKKTL

-52 NYYDEYN
+52 DYYDEYN
-59 FMDVEVISTL
+59 FMDVEIISTL
-69 GLTDDDV
+69 GLTEDDV
-76 DAIKKLDTVE
+76 KAIKKLDTVE

-525 EKPEWYVLNRDKQ
+525 EKPEWYILNRDKQ
-538 YSAAEYGGCADSI
+538 YSSAEYGGCADSI

-650 TVLSIAASIFVTT
+650 TVLSIATSIFVTT
-663 FAAFAACRRELVEDP
+663 FAAFAACRRELIEAP

-700 IWNKIGFIW
+700 VWNRIGFIW

-900 RNADSNRIYGVLDDS
+900 RNAYSNRIYGVLDDS

-925 SKTIDSTCANGTV
+925 SKIIDSTCANGTV

>member
-1 MVMKKAL
+1 MKKAL

-52 NYYDEYN
+52 DYYDEYN
-59 FMDVEVISTL
+59 FMDVEIISTL
-69 GLTDDDV
+69 GLTEDDV
-76 DAIKKLDTVE
+76 KAIKKLDTVE

-172 NIKKDNYKIV
+172 NLKTDSYKIV

-354 SQKQQANSQ
+354 SKKQQANSQ

-387 LESQLGKPD
+387 LESQLSNPS
-396 ISEEEKATLTRTIS
+396 ISEEKKATLTRTIS
-410 KYRENLLALE
+410 AYKEKLSALE
-420 GQYNAGYAKIQSIKN
+420 GQYNEGYAKIQSIKN

-470 KAQKEFKKAEEE
+470 KAEKEFKKAEEE

-525 EKPEWYVLNRDKQ
+525 EKPEWYILNRDKQ
-538 YSAAEYGGCADSI
+538 YSSAEYGGCADSI

-650 TVLSIAASIFVTT
+650 TVLSIATSIFVTT
-663 FAAFAACRRELVEDP
+663 FAAFAACRRELIEAP

-700 IWNKIGFIW
+700 VWNRIGFIW

-925 SKTIDSTCANGTV
+925 SKIIDSTCANGTV

-1022 LGVILH
+1022 LGGILH

-1046 NPLSYAAAFILT
+1046 NPLSYAAAFVLT

>member
-1 MVMKKAL
+1 MKKAL

-29 VALGVAFFSGIKVSP
+29 VALGVAFFSGIKVSS

-52 NYYDEYN
+52 NYYDDYN

-172 NIKKDNYKIV
+172 NLKKDNYKIV

-363 ISSAESQLAPLKSNI
+363 ISSAESQLAPLKSSI
-378 DSLKSNISG
+378 SSLKSNISG
-387 LESQLGKPD
+387 LESQLSNPS

-410 KYRENLLALE
+410 AYREKLSALE
-420 GQYNAGYAKIQSIKN
+420 GQYNTGYAKIQSIKN

-444 SRTKS
+444 ARTKS

-608 ASAIGSIIGLIVGYT
+608 ASAIGSIIGLLVGYT
-623 VFPTIIYNAYAIM
+623 LFPTVIYNAYAIM

-650 TVLSIAASIFVTT
+650 TVLSIATSIFVTT
-663 FAAFAACRRELVEDP
+663 FAAFAACRRELIEAP

-700 IWNKIGFIW
+700 VWNSIGFIW

-925 SKTIDSTCANGTV
+925 SKIIDSTCANGTV

>member
-1 MVMKKAL
+1 MKKAL

-44 KVMRNTVD
+44 MVMRNTVD
-52 NYYDEYN
+52 NYYDDYN

-76 DAIKKLDTVE
+76 DAIKKLDSVE

-114 DDLSNDNKDYINR
+114 ENLSKDNKDYINR

-172 NIKKDNYKIV
+172 NLKKDNYKIV

-201 SGSVDGI
+201 SGSIDGI

-326 DGFKKLDSAEAQL
+326 DGFKQLDSAEAQL

-354 SQKQQANSQ
+354 SQKQRANSQ

-387 LESQLGKPD
+387 LESQLSNPN
-396 ISEEEKATLTRTIS
+396 ISEEEKASLTRTIS
-410 KYRENLLALE
+410 KYKENLSALE

-444 SRTKS
+444 ARTKS

-482 LVKNEKKLVD
+482 IDKNEKKLVD

-608 ASAIGSIIGLIVGYT
+608 ASAIGSIIGLVVGYT
-623 VFPTIIYNAYAIM
+623 LFPTIIYNAYAIM

-642 ELRTDLFI
+642 ELRTDFFI
-650 TVLSIAASIFVTT
+650 TVLSIATSIFVTT
-663 FAAFAACRRELVEDP
+663 FAAFAACRRELIEAP

-742 VRDSI
+742 IRDSI

-820 TFKDFIELRERK
+820 TFKNFIDLRDRK

-870 SAEAVI
+870 SADAVI

-893 YYKELFN
+893 YYKALFN
-900 RNADSNRIYGVLDDS
+900 RNADSNRVYGVLDDS
-915 ITIDQEDKMA
+915 VTLAQEDKMA
-925 SKTIDSTCANGTV
+925 SKIIDSTCANGTV

-1028 QFIMIT
+1028 QFIMVT

-1046 NPLSYAAAFILT
+1046 NPLSYAAAFVLT

>member
-1 MVMKKAL
+1 MKKTL

-52 NYYDEYN
+52 DYYDEYN

-160 KIKSGTEDKLSE
+160 NIKSGTEDKLSE
-172 NIKKDNYKIV
+172 NLKKDNYKIV

-208 MLVPQND
+208 MLVPQDD

-231 KEQTSFYQDYKDT
+231 KDETSFYQEYKDT

-251 IDKIT
+251 IDEIT

-410 KYRENLLALE
+410 KYRENLSALE

-444 SRTKS
+444 ARTKS

-594 PGMIAKKYI
+594 PEMIAKKYI

-650 TVLSIAASIFVTT
+650 TVLSIATSIFVTT
-663 FAAFAACRRELVEDP
+663 FAAFAACRRELIEAP

-700 IWNKIGFIW
+700 VWNRIGFIW

-820 TFKDFIELRERK
+820 TFDDFIVLRDRQ
-832 SHTPIKLDNKGIV
+832 SHNPIKLDKGIV

-900 RNADSNRIYGVLDDS
+900 RNAYSNRIYGVLDDS

-925 SKTIDSTCANGTV
+925 SKIIDSTCANGTV

>member
-1 MVMKKAL
+1 MKKAL

-44 KVMRNTVD
+44 MVMRNTVD
-52 NYYDEYN
+52 NYYDDYN

-172 NIKKDNYKIV
+172 NLKKDNYKIV

-201 SGSVDGI
+201 SGSIDGI

-291 KINKAEKELKDGKQK
+291 KINKAEKELEDGKQK

-318 AETKKQIK
+318 AETKQQIK
-326 DGFKKLDSAEAQL
+326 NGFKQLDSAEAQL
-339 KSGRKQ
+339 KNGRKQ
-345 YEAAKKEFE
+345 YEAAKKDFE
-354 SQKQQANSQ
+354 SKKQRANSQ

-410 KYRENLLALE
+410 KYKENLSALE

-444 SRTKS
+444 ARTKS

-482 LVKNEKKLVD
+482 IAKNEKKLVD

-608 ASAIGSIIGLIVGYT
+608 ASAIGSIIGLVVGYT
-623 VFPTIIYNAYAIM
+623 LFPTIIYNAYAIM

-642 ELRTDLFI
+642 ELRTDFFI
-650 TVLSIAASIFVTT
+650 TVLSIATSIFVTT
-663 FAAFAACRRELVEDP
+663 FAAFSACRRELIEAP

-742 VRDSI
+742 IRDSI

-820 TFKDFIELRERK
+820 TFKNFIDLRDRK

-870 SAEAVI
+870 SADAVI

-893 YYKELFN
+893 YYKALFN
-900 RNADSNRIYGVLDDS
+900 RNADSNRVYGVLDDS
-915 ITIDQEDKMA
+915 VTLAQEDKMA
-925 SKTIDSTCANGTV
+925 SKIIDSTCANGTV

-1028 QFIMIT
+1028 QFIMVT

-1046 NPLSYAAAFILT
+1046 NPLSYAAAFVLT

>member
-1 MVMKKAL
+1 MKKAL

-52 NYYDEYN
+52 DYYDEYN

-172 NIKKDNYKIV
+172 NLKKDNYKIV

-208 MLVPQND
+208 MLVPQDD

-231 KEQTSFYQDYKDT
+231 KDETSFYQEYKDT

-251 IDKIT
+251 IDEIT

-326 DGFKKLDSAEAQL
+326 DGFKKLDSAEAQV

-354 SQKQQANSQ
+354 SQKQRANSQ

-387 LESQLGKPD
+387 LESQLSNPN

-410 KYRENLLALE
+410 KYRENLSALE

-444 SRTKS
+444 ARTKS

>member
-1 MVMKKAL
+1 MKKAL

-52 NYYDEYN
+52 NYYDDYN

-99 VKDQDRVLKVHALPT
+99 VKDQDRVLKVHGLPT
-114 DDLSNDNKDYINR
+114 DNLSDSNKDYINR

-160 KIKSGTEDKLSE
+160 KIKSGTEDKLSDDL
-172 NIKKDNYKIV
+172 KKDSYKIV

-208 MLVPQND
+208 MLIPQDD

-220 YTEMYITAKGA
+220 YTEMFITAKGA
-231 KEQTSFYQDYKDT
+231 KERTSFYQEYKDT

-279 KEYNDKKKETED
+279 KEYNDKKKETEE
-291 KINKAEKELKDGKQK
+291 KINKAEKELEDGKQK

-318 AETKKQIK
+318 AETKQQIK
-326 DGFKKLDSAEAQL
+326 NGFKQLDSAEAQL
-339 KSGRKQ
+339 KNGRKQ
-345 YEAAKKEFE
+345 YEAAKKDFE
-354 SQKQQANSQ
+354 SKKQRANSQ

-410 KYRENLLALE
+410 KYKENLSALE

-444 SRTKS
+444 ARTKS

-482 LVKNEKKLVD
+482 IAKNEKKLVD

-498 KAKNEAKDEFKKAE
+498 KVKNEAKDEFKKAE
-512 KDLKEAED
+512 NDLKEAED

-538 YSAAEYGGCADSI
+538 YSSAEYAGCADSI

-586 TLKGLGYT
+586 TLKALGYT

-642 ELRTDLFI
+642 ELGTDLFI
-650 TVLSIAASIFVTT
+650 TVLSIATSIFVTS
-663 FAAFAACRRELVEDP
+663 FAAFAACRRELIEAP
-678 AILMRPKAPKNGK
+678 STLMRPKAPKNGK
-691 RILLERIGF
+691 RILLERVGF

-766 YDSDEKTED
+766 YDSDEKTEN

-820 TFKDFIELRERK
+820 TFDDFIVLRDRQ
-832 SHTPIKLDNKGIV
+832 SHNPIKLDKGIV

-925 SKTIDSTCANGTV
+925 SKIIDSTCANGTV

-1003 YIYRENVILTLIG
+1003 YIYRENVILTFIG
-1016 AVVGLG
+1016 AIVGLG

-1028 QFIMIT
+1028 QFIMVT

-1046 NPLSYAAAFILT
+1046 NPLSYVAAFVLT
-1058 IVMGTIVNLVMNKKL
+1058 IVMGIIVNLVMNKKL

>member
-1 MVMKKAL
+1 MKKAL

-44 KVMRNTVD
+44 MVMRNTAD
-52 NYYDEYN
+52 NYYDDYN

-172 NIKKDNYKIV
+172 NLKKDNYKIV

-208 MLVPQND
+208 MLVPQDD

-306 IKDGKQELKTKK
+306 IKDGKQELETKK

-354 SQKQQANSQ
+354 SKKQQANSQ
-363 ISSAESQLAPLKSNI
+363 ISSAESQLAPLKSSI
-378 DSLKSNISG
+378 SSLKSNISG
-387 LESQLGKPD
+387 LESQLSNPS

-410 KYRENLLALE
+410 AYKEKLSALE
-420 GQYNAGYAKIQSIKN
+420 GQYNTGYAKIQSIKN

-470 KAQKEFKKAEEE
+470 KAEKEFKKAEEE

-525 EKPEWYVLNRDKQ
+525 EKPEWYILNRDKQ
-538 YSAAEYGGCADSI
+538 YSSAEYGGCADSI

-650 TVLSIAASIFVTT
+650 TVLSIATSIFVTT
-663 FAAFAACRRELVEDP
+663 FAAFAACRRELIEDP

-700 IWNKIGFIW
+700 VWNRIGFIW

-925 SKTIDSTCANGTV
+925 SKIIDSTCANGTV

-947 SDTIKSLNY
+947 SDTIRSLNY

>member
-1 MVMKKAL
+1 MKKAL

-44 KVMRNTVD
+44 MVMRNTVD
-52 NYYDEYN
+52 HYYDDYN

-69 GLTDDDV
+69 GLTDSDV
-76 DAIKKLDTVE
+76 EAIKKLDSVE

-114 DDLSNDNKDYINR
+114 DNLSSDNKDYINR
-127 VKLIKGRLPKN
+127 VKLVEGRLPKN

-160 KIKSGTEDKLSE
+160 KIESGTKDKIS
-172 NIKKDNYKIV
+172 DNLKTDSYKIV
-182 GLVET
+182 GVVDT

-201 SGSVDGI
+201 SGSVDGV
-208 MLVPQND
+208 MLVPQKD

-220 YTEMYITAKGA
+220 YTEMYITSKGA
-231 KEQTSFYQDYKDT
+231 KEKTSFYQEYKDA

-251 IDKIT
+251 IDAIT
-256 DERIEHRYNEV
+256 NDRIEYRYNEV
-267 VGEATDELNKAK
+267 VGEATDELNDAK

-291 KINKAEKELKDGKQK
+291 KIKDAEKQLEDGKQR

-326 DGFKKLDSAEAQL
+326 DGFKQLDDAEAAL
-339 KSGRKQ
+339 KKGRKQ
-345 YEAAKKEFE
+345 YEAAKKDFD
-354 SQKQQANSQ
+354 SKKQQANAQ
-363 ISSAESQLAPLKSNI
+363 IADAENKLAPLKSNI
-378 DSLKSNISG
+378 DSIKGTISG
-387 LESQLGKPD
+387 LESQLNNPE
-396 ISEEEKATLTRTIS
+396 ISEEEKATLTRTIAQYKETLS
-410 KYRENLLALE
+410 SLE
-420 GQYNAGYAKIQSIKN
+420 SQYNSGYAQIKSIKN
-435 QIKSGERKL
+435 QISAGESKL
-444 SRTKS
+444 ARTKA

-470 KAQKEFKKAEEE
+470 KAEKEFKKAEEE
-482 LVKNEKKLVD
+482 IVKNEKKLKD
-492 SEKELE
+492 SEKDLE

-512 KDLKEAED
+512 KELKEAED

-586 TLKGLGYT
+586 TMKALGYT
-594 PGMIAKKYI
+594 SGMIAKKYI

-608 ASAIGSIIGLIVGYT
+608 ASAIGSILGLAIGYT
-623 VFPTIIYNAYAIM
+623 LFPSIIYNAYAIM
-636 YTVPKV
+636 YTVPAV
-642 ELRTDLFI
+642 ELRFDLLI
-650 TVLSIAASIFVTT
+650 TVLSIVVSIFVTT
-663 FAAFAACRRELVEDP
+663 FTAYAACRKELIEAP
-678 AILMRPKAPKNGK
+678 SILMRPKAPKNGK

-700 IWNKIGFIW
+700 IWDKIGFIW

-755 GELNKYSMTAS
+755 GELNKYSMTVS

-775 VEYLK
+775 INKLK
-780 SLISNEK
+780 SFVSGEN
-787 GVKEIGMFHN
+787 GVEEIAMFHN

-811 TVVIPENKN
+811 TVIIPENKN
-820 TFKDFIELRERK
+820 TFKEFITLRDRK
-832 SHTPIKLDNKGIV
+832 THTPVKLSDNGIV

-852 NLDAKVGDKV
+852 NLDVKVGDKV
-862 KILNENDV
+862 KILNEKDV

-887 IYMTND
+887 VYMTNE
-893 YYKELFN
+893 YYEKLYN
-900 RNADSNRIYGVLDDS
+900 RKAESNRIYGVLNDN
-915 ITIDQEDKMA
+915 ITLDQEDKMA
-925 SKTIDSTCANGTV
+925 SRIIDTTCANGTV

-956 VVLLMIVSAGA
+956 VVLLMIISAGA

-1016 AVVGLG
+1016 AIVGLG
-1022 LGVILH
+1022 LGKILH

-1046 NPLSYAAAFILT
+1046 NPISYVVAFILT
-1058 IVMGTIVNLVMNKKL
+1058 IVMGVIVNLVMNRKL

>member
-1 MVMKKAL
+1 MKKAL

-29 VALGVAFFSGIKVSP
+29 VALGVAFFSGVKVSP

-52 NYYDEYN
+52 DYYDEYN
-59 FMDVEVISTL
+59 FMDVEIISTL
-69 GLTDDDV
+69 GLTEDDV
-76 DAIKKLDTVE
+76 KAIKKLDTVE

-172 NIKKDNYKIV
+172 NLKKDNYKIV

-208 MLVPQND
+208 MLVPQDD

-231 KEQTSFYQDYKDT
+231 KDETSFYQEYKDT

-251 IDKIT
+251 IDEIT

-326 DGFKKLDSAEAQL
+326 DGFKKLDSAEAQV

-354 SQKQQANSQ
+354 SQKQRANSQ

-387 LESQLGKPD
+387 LESQLSNPN

-410 KYRENLLALE
+410 KYRENLSALE
-420 GQYNAGYAKIQSIKN
+420 GQYNTGYAKIQSIKN
-435 QIKSGERKL
+435 QIKSGEKKL
-444 SRTKS
+444 ARTKA

-454 QRKIKT
+454 QKKVKT

-650 TVLSIAASIFVTT
+650 TVLSIATSIFVTT
-663 FAAFAACRRELVEDP
+663 FAAFAACRRELIEAP

-700 IWNKIGFIW
+700 VWNRIGFIW

-870 SAEAVI
+870 STEAVI

-900 RNADSNRIYGVLDDS
+900 RNADSNKIYGVLDDS

-925 SKTIDSTCANGTV
+925 SKIIDSTCANGTV